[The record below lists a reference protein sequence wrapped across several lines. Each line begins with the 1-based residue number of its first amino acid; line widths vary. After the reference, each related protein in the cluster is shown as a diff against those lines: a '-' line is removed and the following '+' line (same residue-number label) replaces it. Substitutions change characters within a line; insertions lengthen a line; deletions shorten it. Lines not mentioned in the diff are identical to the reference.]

1 MANIRAT
8 KNGVWSDATVWS
20 PSAPTTADDVF
31 AAGFTVYVDTNIQ
44 VISINT
50 IGATGIGGGG
60 VFRPNNGVLMRT
72 NVVAGSSTCVNFAS
86 ASPNAFSLVGNIS
99 GGNTSGMHGVDNTS
113 TGTINITGNI
123 NGGTS
128 PAFTPSYGV
137 RNNSTGTINIV
148 GNILIPNN
156 SGNSSVFN
164 VTTGTINLTGNT
176 VTPPLNPTTRSY
188 INMIYNS
195 TGTVNI
201 LGNVAGGHGTTSY
214 GLTNAGSGTVTIVG
228 NVSAGYGLITT
239 ESGTVGASNEGSGTI
254 RVIGNVYGRQFNSG
268 VGILNSN
275 TGTIEVTGNVFA
287 YGYFLP
293 DYNAPAPGNGGHG
306 IRQYS
311 QGGTFFGTT
320 RVLGNVYA
328 GAGNNGVLNESIGQ
342 VIITG
347 NVFGNDSPFFRNN
360 GSGAGVYNSSTGTVT
375 IFGNAKGGIGQSS
388 HGVQNQSTGTV
399 IVSGSA
405 IGGRAINTSFG
416 AFNNSTGILRV
427 KRAVGNDFGLG
438 YADAISHLP
447 GVVSNVQ
454 GSQTFVEELE
464 CGPRGSWPTGG
475 VIFFTPNT
483 RATSQFE
490 TDTFQNYSLVQS
502 NSADNLIPPVSSV
515 RQGTTYNLGVS
526 LGTCIIPPVSSV
538 AVNTLVDN
546 VSGTAVLTPQTTWN
560 YPTTAS
566 DVNSM
571 GGRLRNALNTNA
583 LSAIINSYQSLQ
595 A

>member
-20 PSAPTTADDVF
+20 PNAPTTADDVF

-128 PAFTPSYGV
+128 PTSTPSYGI

-176 VTPPLNPTTRSY
+176 VTPPLNPTTRSN
-188 INMIYNS
+188 ISMIYNS

-201 LGNVAGGHGTTSY
+201 FGNVAGGHGTTSY

-228 NVSAGYGLITT
+228 NVSAGYGLST
-239 ESGTVGASNEGSGTI
+239 EAGQGVFNEGTGTI
-254 RVIGNVYGRQFNSG
+254 RVIGNVYGSQSNG
-268 VGILNSN
+268 GIGILNTN
-275 TGTIEVTGNVFA
+275 TGTIEVTGNVYA

-293 DYNAPAPGNGGHG
+293 DYNAPAPGNSSHG
-306 IRQYS
+306 IRQS
-311 QGGTFFGTT
+311 GGSSVATV

-328 GAGNNGVLNESIGQ
+328 GAGNSGVVNESIGQ

-347 NVFGNDSPFFRNN
+347 NVFGNDSPFNRN
-360 GSGAGVYNSSTGTVT
+360 GSSGTGVYNTSTGTVT
-375 IFGNAKGGIGQSS
+375 IFGNVKGGIGQFS
-388 HGVQNQSTGTV
+388 HGVHNQSTGTV

-438 YADAISHLP
+438 YADAVSHLP
-447 GVVSNVQ
+447 GVFSNVQ

-464 CGPRGSWPTGG
+464 CGPRGAWPTGG
-475 VIFFTPNT
+475 VIFFTPNPK
-483 RATSQFE
+483 AISQFE
-490 TDTFQNYSLVQS
+490 TDTFQNYSLIQS
-502 NSADNLIPPVSSV
+502 NSADNLVPPVSSV
-515 RQGTTYNLGVS
+515 RQGTTYNSGLS
-526 LGTCIIPPVSSV
+526 TGTCIIPPASSV
-538 AVNTLVDN
+538 ALNIPVDNTTGTATLVSTN
-546 VSGTAVLTPQTTWN
+546 VWN
-560 YPTTAS
+560 ISAS
-566 DVNSM
+566 EITDSQSI
-571 GGRLRNALNTNA
+571 GGRLKNTLTANAAEKLIG
-583 LSAIINSYQSLQ
+583 SFSS
-595 A
+595 

>member
-1 MANIRAT
+1 MANIRAI
-8 KNGVWSDATVWS
+8 KNGIWSDATVWS
-20 PSAPTTADDVF
+20 PSAPTAADDVF
-31 AAGFTVYVDTNIQ
+31 AAGFTVFVDTNIQ

-128 PAFTPSYGV
+128 PAFTASYGV

-148 GNILIPNN
+148 GNVLIPNN
-156 SGNSSVFN
+156 SGNSSVSN
-164 VTTGTINLTGNT
+164 TTTGTINLTGNT
-176 VTPPLNPTTRSY
+176 VTPPLNATTRSFS
-188 INMIYNS
+188 NMIGNS

-201 LGNVAGGHGTTSY
+201 FGNVAGGHGTTSY

-228 NVSAGYGLITT
+228 NVSAGYGLIST
-239 ESGTVGASNEGSGTI
+239 ESGTAGASNEGTGTI
-254 RVIGNVYGRQFNSG
+254 RVIGNVYGSQFNTG
-268 VGILNSN
+268 VGIINQN
-275 TGTIEVTGNVFA
+275 TGTIEVTGNVYA

-293 DYNAPAPGNGGHG
+293 DYNAPAPGNSSHG
-306 IRQYS
+306 IRQTS
-311 QGGTFFGTT
+311 FGGPHVGTV

-328 GAGNNGVLNESIGQ
+328 GAGNNGVLNDSIGQ

-360 GSGAGVYNSSTGTVT
+360 GSGAGVNNNSTGTVT

-438 YADAISHLP
+438 YADALSHLP

-454 GSQTFVEELE
+454 GSRTFVEELE
-464 CGPRGSWPTGG
+464 CGPRGAWPTGG

-483 RATSQFE
+483 RASSMFE
-490 TDTFQNYSLVQS
+490 TDTFQAYNLVQS
-502 NSADNLIPPVSSV
+502 NSADNLVPPVSSV
-515 RQGTTYNLGVS
+515 RQGTVYDLGMDT
-526 LGTCIIPPVSSV
+526 GTCIIPPASSV
-538 AVNTLVDN
+538 GFGVSVDNTTGTATLVSTN
-546 VSGTAVLTPQTTWN
+546 VWN
-560 YPTTAS
+560 ISAS
-566 DVNSM
+566 EITDSQSI
-571 GGRLRNALNTNA
+571 GGRLKNTLTANAAEKLIG
-583 LSAIINSYQSLQ
+583 SFSS
-595 A
+595 

>member
-20 PSAPTTADDVF
+20 PSTPTTADDVF
-31 AAGFTVYVDTNIQ
+31 ASGFTVYVDTNIQ
-44 VISINT
+44 VITINT

-156 SGNSSVFN
+156 SGNNSVQN
-164 VTTGTINLTGNT
+164 ATTGTINLTGNT
-176 VTPPLNPTTRSY
+176 IIPPLGSPIRSFS
-188 INMIYNS
+188 NMIGNAAG
-195 TGTVNI
+195 GTVNI
-201 LGNVAGGHGTTSY
+201 LGNVGGGHGTTSI
-214 GLTNAGSGTVTIVG
+214 GITNTGSGTVTIVG
-228 NVSAGYGLITT
+228 NVSAGYGLIST
-239 ESGTVGASNEGSGTI
+239 ESGTVGVFNEGSGTI
-254 RVIGNVYGRQFNSG
+254 RVIGNVYGSQFNTG
-268 VGILNSN
+268 AGIWNSN

-287 YGYFLP
+287 FGYFLP
-293 DYNAPAPGNGGHG
+293 DYNAPAPGNSSHG
-306 IRQYS
+306 IRQFS
-311 QGGTFFGTT
+311 SGGPHVGTV

-328 GAGNNGVLNESIGQ
+328 GLGNNGVLNESIGQ

-360 GSGAGVYNSSTGTVT
+360 GSGAGVNNNSTGTVT
-375 IFGNAKGGIGQSS
+375 IFGNTKGGIGQSS

-438 YADAISHLP
+438 YADALSHLP

-464 CGPRGSWPTGG
+464 CGPRGAWPTGG

-483 RATSQFE
+483 RASSQFE

-502 NSADNLIPPVSSV
+502 NSADNLVPPVSSV
-515 RQGTTYNLGVS
+515 RQGTTYNLGLS
-526 LGTCIIPPVSSV
+526 TGTCIIPPVSSV
-538 AVNTLVDN
+538 AAGALVDN
-546 VSGTAVLTPQTTWN
+546 LTGTAVLTPQTTWS

-566 DVNSM
+566 DVNSI
-571 GGRLRNALNTNA
+571 GGRLRNALNTN
-583 LSAIINSYQSLQ
+583 SANSLINSFNP
-595 A
+595 

>member
-20 PSAPTTADDVF
+20 PSTPTAADDVF
-31 AAGFTVYVDTNIQ
+31 ASGFTVYVDTNIQ

-99 GGNTSGMHGVDNTS
+99 GGNTNGCHGVDNTS

-128 PAFTPSYGV
+128 PAFTPSNGV
-137 RNNSTGTINIV
+137 RNSSTGTINIV

-156 SGNSSVFN
+156 VGNNSVTN

-176 VTPPLNPTTRSY
+176 VTPPLNPTTRAY
-188 INMIYNS
+188 TNMIGNN
-195 TGTVNI
+195 TGGTINI

-214 GLTNAGSGTVTIVG
+214 GLYNGGSGTVTIVG
-228 NVSAGYGLITT
+228 NVSAGYGLISTD
-239 ESGTVGASNEGSGTI
+239 SGTVGVSNEGTGTI
-254 RVIGNVYGRQFNSG
+254 RVIGNVYGSQFNSG

-275 TGTIEVTGNVFA
+275 TGTIEVTGNVYA

-293 DYNAPAPGNGGHG
+293 DYNAPAPGSGAHG

-311 QGGTFFGTT
+311 QGGPHVGTV
-320 RVLGNVYA
+320 RVLGDVYA
-328 GAGNNGVLNESIGQ
+328 GYGNGVLNDSIGQ

-347 NVFGNDSPFFRNN
+347 NVFGNDPPFFKN
-360 GSGAGVYNSSTGTVT
+360 GGAAGVYNSSTGTVT

-388 HGVQNQSTGTV
+388 HGVHNQSTGTV

-438 YADAISHLP
+438 NANAISYLP

-454 GSQTFVEELE
+454 GSRTFVEELE
-464 CGPRGSWPTGG
+464 LGPRGAWPTGG

-483 RATSQFE
+483 KATSQFK
-490 TDTFQNYSLVQS
+490 TDTFQNYSLIQS
-502 NSADNLIPPVSSV
+502 NSADNLVPPVSSV
-515 RQGTTYNLGVS
+515 RQGEVYDLG
-526 LGTCIIPPVSSV
+526 LDIGTCIIPSVSSV
-538 AVNTLVDN
+538 ATNIAVDN
-546 VSGTAVLTPQTTWN
+546 TFGTAFLTPQTTWN

-566 DVNSM
+566 DVDSM
-571 GGRLRNALNTNA
+571 GGRLRNALNF
-583 LSAIINSYQSLQ
+583 SAAQTLINSFNT
-595 A
+595 